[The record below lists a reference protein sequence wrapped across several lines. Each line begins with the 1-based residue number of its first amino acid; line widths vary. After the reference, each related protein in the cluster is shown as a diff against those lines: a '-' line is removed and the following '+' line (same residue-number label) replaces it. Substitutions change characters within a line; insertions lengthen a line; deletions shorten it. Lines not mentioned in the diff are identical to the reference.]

1 MAEVAELSKVIH
13 ALPALVSTLG
23 QNKIFLHYDD
33 EADVLYVNFNDKPV
47 EADDSEL
54 TEDGLIIRY
63 RDGKLVGVT
72 MLNARNKATIRCQ

>member
-1 MAEVAELSKVIH
+1 MAEVAELSKIVRT
-13 ALPALVSTLG
+13 LPTLISALG

-33 EADVLYVNFNDKPV
+33 EANVLYVNFNDKPV

-63 RDGKLVGVT
+63 RDGKIVGVT
-72 MLNARNKATIRCQ
+72 MLNAREKH